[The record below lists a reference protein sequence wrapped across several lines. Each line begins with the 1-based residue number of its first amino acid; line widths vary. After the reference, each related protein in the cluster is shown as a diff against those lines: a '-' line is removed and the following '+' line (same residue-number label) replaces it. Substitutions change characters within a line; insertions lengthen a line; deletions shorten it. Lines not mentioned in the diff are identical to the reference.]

1 MVMTGRQ
8 NGSRTVV
15 IDCFPESLPRYRER
29 QAVVAVD
36 VIRATTTAV
45 TAAVGGWR
53 CFPVA
58 SIEAAV
64 ELAQDLQD
72 PLLVGELGGNTPYGF
87 HLPNSP
93 AQLASRTGAA
103 RPIILLS
110 TSGTRVICEASRNE
124 AVYAACLRNYTA
136 QAAILATHHP
146 RVAIV
151 GAGARGEFRME
162 DQMACAW
169 IAELLVDAG
178 YEPLGE
184 TAELVKRW
192 RGATVEVITNGNSA
206 AYLRDTGQSRD
217 LDFVLAHVDD
227 VQAAFRL
234 EGGELVSVPPAV
246 VPIALSGLAGE
257 YLDRST

>member
-1 MVMTGRQ
+1 MTGRQ

-15 IDCFPESLPRYRER
+15 IDCFPESLPRYRDR

-53 CFPVA
+53 CFPAA

-64 ELAQDLQD
+64 GLAKVLHD
-72 PLLVGELGGNTPYGF
+72 PLLIGELGGNTPYGF
-87 HLPNSP
+87 HLSNSP
-93 AQLASRTGAA
+93 AQVASLTDAG

-110 TSGTRVICEASRNE
+110 TSGTRVICEASPQQV
-124 AVYAACLRNYTA
+124 VYAACLRNYTA
-136 QAAILATHHP
+136 QAAMLAAHHSS
-146 RVAIV
+146 VAIV

-162 DQMACAW
+162 DQLACAW
-169 IAELLVDAG
+169 IAELLIAAG

-192 RGATVEVITNGNSA
+192 SDVAVEVITAGNSA
-206 AYLRDTGQSRD
+206 AYLRQTGQSCD
-217 LDFVLAHVDD
+217 LDFILAHVDD
-227 VQAAFRL
+227 IQAAFRL
-234 EGGELVSVPPAV
+234 QAGELVSVPPAV
-246 VPIALSGLAGE
+246 RSDRRELLAPGA
-257 YLDRST
+257 R

>member
-1 MVMTGRQ
+1 MTGRR

-15 IDCFPESLPRYRER
+15 IDCFPESLLRYRDR
-29 QAVVAVD
+29 HAVVAVD

-64 ELAQDLQD
+64 DLAKDLHD
-72 PLLVGELGGNTPYGF
+72 PLLVGELGGNTPYAF
-87 HLPNSP
+87 HLSNSP
-93 AQLASRTGAA
+93 AQLASLTDAA
-103 RPIILLS
+103 RPMILLS
-110 TSGTRVICEASRNE
+110 TSGTRVICEASRE
-124 AVYAACLRNYTA
+124 QAVYAACLRNYTA
-136 QAAILATHHP
+136 QAAVLAAHHP
-146 RVAIV
+146 RAAIV

-169 IAELLVDAG
+169 IAELLIDAG

-192 RGATVEVITNGNSA
+192 SGATVEVITDGNSA
-206 AYLRDTGQSRD
+206 AYLRETGQSRD
-217 LDFVLAHVDD
+217 LDFILAHVDD

-234 EGGELVSVPPAV
+234 EGRELVSVLAAVRSHRLGPP
-246 VPIALSGLAGE
+246 SRGH
-257 YLDRST
+257 LDTST

>member
-1 MVMTGRQ
+1 MTGRQ

-15 IDCFPESLPRYRER
+15 IDCFPESLPRYRDC

-45 TAAVGGWR
+45 TAAAGGRR

-64 ELAQDLQD
+64 DLAKNLYD
-72 PLLVGELGGNTPYGF
+72 PLLVGELGGNTPYAF
-87 HLPNSP
+87 HLSNSP
-93 AQLASRTGAA
+93 AQLASLTDPA

-110 TSGTRVICEASRNE
+110 TSGTRVICQAGREQAI
-124 AVYAACLRNYTA
+124 YAACLRNYTA
-136 QAAILATHHP
+136 QAAILAAHHP

-169 IAELLVDAG
+169 IAEFLIDAG

-184 TAELVKRW
+184 TARLVKRW
-192 RGATVEVITNGNSA
+192 SGATVEVIIDGNSA
-206 AYLRDTGQSRD
+206 AFLRETGQSRD
-217 LDFVLAHVDD
+217 LDFILAHVDD

-246 VPIALSGLAGE
+246 RSHRREPPGRGH
-257 YLDRST
+257 LDKST